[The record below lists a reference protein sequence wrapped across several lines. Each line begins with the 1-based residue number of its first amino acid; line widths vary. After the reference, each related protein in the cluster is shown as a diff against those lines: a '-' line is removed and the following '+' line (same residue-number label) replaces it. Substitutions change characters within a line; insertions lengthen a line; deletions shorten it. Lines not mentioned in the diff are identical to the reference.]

1 MQSNQEVSQKG
12 FSVRE
17 ASIYTGISVS
27 TLNKW
32 RMHTNNGPKYSK
44 LGSRVIYP
52 KDQLDAWMAQ
62 NLKSSTSQYE
72 QAGWE
77 A

>member
-12 FSVRE
+12 FNVKE
-17 ASIYTGISVS
+17 ASIYTDISVS

-32 RMHTNNGPKYSK
+32 RMHRNNGPKYSK

-52 KDQLDAWMAQ
+52 KDQLDAWIAQ

-72 QAGWE
+72 QAGCG

>member
-12 FSVRE
+12 FNVKE
-17 ASIYTGISVS
+17 ASRYTGISVS

-32 RMHTNNGPKYSK
+32 RMHSNNGPKYSK

-52 KDQLDAWMAQ
+52 KDQLDTWMAQ
-62 NLKSSTSQYE
+62 NLKSSTSQYD
-72 QAGWE
+72 
-77 A
+77 

>member
-12 FSVRE
+12 FNVKK

-32 RMHTNNGPKYSK
+32 RMNRNHGPKYSK
-44 LGSRVIYP
+44 LGSRVVYP
-52 KDQLDAWMAQ
+52 KDQLDAWMAE
-62 NLKSSTSQYE
+62 NLKTSTSQYG
-72 QAGWE
+72 QVG
-77 A
+77 